1 MGEKNVEAIALLAL
15 RGICG
20 RHDRILCLSFLRC
33 GGVRN
38 GQLAVVSQSELI
50 LQRQEWKRN
59 GKRVV
64 CVAGAFDLLHP
75 GHVRLLEQ
83 ARGLGDILVVA
94 LQSDESVRV
103 AAEQA
108 AKLIGAPSVPGS
120 AAAAR
125 NFVVR
130 PITPQAERAEI
141 LAALAAVDFVTIFDD
156 ATGSEFITRLAP
168 DMLAQG
174 GEAGAR
180 EIASADDDAVKAAG
194 GQVVRLPLEPGYST
208 SRLVERISQPQA

>member
-1 MGEKNVEAIALLAL
+1 M
-15 RGICG
+15 
-20 RHDRILCLSFLRC
+20 
-33 GGVRN
+33 RN
-38 GQLAVVSQSELI
+38 GRLAVVSQSELI

-83 ARGLGDILVVA
+83 ARSLGEILIVA

-108 AKLIGAPSVPGS
+108 AKLIGAPSPPAP

-125 NFVVR
+125 NLTA
-130 PITPQAERAEI
+130 PPLPPANEPAEI
-141 LAALAAVDFVTIFDD
+141 
-156 ATGSEFITRLAP
+156 
-168 DMLAQG
+168 
-174 GEAGAR
+174 
-180 EIASADDDAVKAAG
+180 
-194 GQVVRLPLEPGYST
+194 PG
-208 SRLVERISQPQA
+208 

>member
-1 MGEKNVEAIALLAL
+1 M
-15 RGICG
+15 
-20 RHDRILCLSFLRC
+20 
-33 GGVRN
+33 RN

-83 ARGLGDILVVA
+83 ARGVGDILIVA
-94 LQSDESVRV
+94 LQSDESVRI

-108 AKLIGAPSVPGS
+108 AKLIGAAGPPAAGDSV
-120 AAAAR
+120 A
-125 NFVVR
+125 R
-130 PITPQAERAEI
+130 PITPVDERAEI
-141 LAALAAVDFVTIFDD
+141 LAALAAVDFVVIFEE
-156 ATGSEFITRLAP
+156 ATAAEFIARLAP
-168 DMLAQG
+168 DVLAQG
-174 GEAGAR
+174 GEAGSR
-180 EIASADDDAVKAAG
+180 ENEYADDDAVKAAG

-208 SRLVERISQPQA
+208 SWLVERISQLQA

>member
-1 MGEKNVEAIALLAL
+1 MRNV
-15 RGICG
+15 
-20 RHDRILCLSFLRC
+20 
-33 GGVRN
+33 
-38 GQLAVVSQSELI
+38 QLAVVSQSELI

-103 AAEQA
+103 ATEQA
-108 AKLIGAPSVPGS
+108 DKLTGAPAPSPAPACAGKVS
-120 AAAAR
+120 A
-125 NFVVR
+125 R
-130 PITPQAERAEI
+130 PITPATERAEI
-141 LAALAAVDFVTIFDD
+141 LAALAAVDFVVLFDE
-156 ATGSEFITRLAP
+156 ATAAEFIARLAP
-168 DMLAQG
+168 DVFAQG
-174 GEAGAR
+174 GEGSR
-180 EIASADDDAVKAAG
+180 ENACADDDAVKAAG

-208 SRLVERISQPQA
+208 SRLVERITELQA